1 MSEKYLAA
9 IHLSAPLRKSFEYEY
24 NEVTD
29 SVMRRIEN
37 SLTKLHFNFK
47 VRSFASVSQ
56 FLSLSA
62 FLITCSAIIARHYLF
77 VGQDPRWG
85 SRSKFPP
92 SDVCT
97 SGFCRLIAN

>member
-56 FLSLSA
+56 FLSLY
-62 FLITCSAIIARHYLF
+62 LPNYLF
-77 VGQDPRWG
+77 CYNREALFIRRA
-85 SRSKFPP
+85 RS
-92 SDVCT
+92 SL
-97 SGFCRLIAN
+97 GIAQ